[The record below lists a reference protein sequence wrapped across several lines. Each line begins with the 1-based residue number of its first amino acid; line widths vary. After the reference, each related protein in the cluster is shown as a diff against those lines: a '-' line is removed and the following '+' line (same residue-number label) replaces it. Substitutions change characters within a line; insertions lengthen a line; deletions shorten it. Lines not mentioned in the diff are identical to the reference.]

1 MTNNHKNKT
10 QIGFYAVGI
19 SIPIIFFL
27 FLESVLRVVGFGQ
40 SVPLF
45 IENPANPNY
54 LVTRPDLM
62 TRYFPFSK
70 NPPSVTMEADFL
82 LKDKPDN
89 GFRVFVQGGSTAAG
103 FPYGLGASLAGTLE
117 HRLRQSMPTKHV
129 EVVNTAMSAVNSHTL
144 LDIADDIIEQQPDMV
159 LIYAGHNEFLGIL
172 GAGSNFATSQS
183 YWLTRIMLNLK
194 NWRIYQLFQW
204 LYASFQ
210 APIAPSPNSAMAQEN
225 RTSNRTT
232 MMAKVA
238 AGRSIEF
245 NSPTYQAALHQ
256 FKRNISKLL
265 TKYKDAGIPVFIS
278 SIASNYKDQ
287 PPFKSVSVEPKFE
300 NLVQKLTQLMR
311 TPSAQNNDLSQIKQ
325 IALALKASESALLHF
340 ELGKFLLSKSLN
352 KQANTHF
359 ELAIQH
365 DQLKFRGPKE
375 MNAIIREA
383 ANNYQANFVDA
394 KSFFTQ
400 RSQHQIVGNELMLEH
415 LHPNLQGYYVI
426 NEAFYQAISRLKPV
440 AQWQNIGIS
449 QAWRERLI
457 LPSEEYAGF
466 ASVTALMADYPFVD
480 KPQPLELP
488 APADP
493 SQSYGLEYFKKQISW
508 QQMIEKNLE
517 YYRLTNNKLMTLK
530 SLLILADAL
539 PHHGLYNAQAADA
552 LSTQNPE
559 LATYYR
565 QRAKR
570 AGLVDIR

>member
-1 MTNNHKNKT
+1 MNYKT
-10 QIGFYAVGI
+10 QVGFYAIGVC
-19 SIPIIFFL
+19 IPIVFFL
-27 FLESVLRVVGFGQ
+27 FLEAVLRLVGFGQ

-62 TRYFPFSK
+62 TRYFPFSE
-70 NPPSVTMEADFL
+70 NRPAVTMEADFL
-82 LKDKPDN
+82 LKNKPEN

-172 GAGSNFATSQS
+172 GASSNFATTQS
-183 YWLTRIMLNLK
+183 YFLTRIMLSLK

-204 LYASFQ
+204 LYASLQ
-210 APIAPSPNSAMAQEN
+210 EPNAPSSAAMAQEN
-225 RTSNRTT
+225 PRSNRTT

-238 AGRSIEF
+238 AGQSIEF
-245 NSPTYQAALHQ
+245 NSSVYQAGLHQ
-256 FKRNISKLL
+256 FKSNISKLL

-287 PPFKSVSVEPKFE
+287 PPFKSLPVEPKFE
-300 NLVQKLTQLMR
+300 ELVQKLTQLTR
-311 TPSAQNNDLSQIKQ
+311 TPNMQSNDLSQLKQ
-325 IALALKASESALLHF
+325 IAQTLEASESALLHF
-340 ELGKFLLSKSLN
+340 ELGKILLSKSLN
-352 KQANTHF
+352 KEANTHF

-365 DQLKFRGPKE
+365 DQLKFRAPRE
-375 MNAIIREA
+375 INSIIREA
-383 ANNYQANFVDA
+383 ANNYKANFVDA
-394 KSFFTQ
+394 KRFFTQ
-400 RSQHQIVGNELMLEH
+400 RSQQQIVGNELMLEH

-426 NEAFYQAISRLKPV
+426 NEAFYQAISNFKPV
-440 AQWQNIGIS
+440 AQWRTIGIS
-449 QAWRERLI
+449 QAWRDRLI

-466 ASVTALMADYPFVD
+466 ASVTALMADYPFVEQ
-480 KPQPLELP
+480 PQPVELP
-488 APADP
+488 APADTP
-493 SQSYGLEYFKKQISW
+493 QSFGLEYFKKQISW
-508 QQMIEKNLE
+508 QQMVEKNLE
-517 YYRLTNNKLMTLK
+517 YYRQTQNKQMALK

-539 PHHGLYNAQAADA
+539 PHNGLYNAQAADA
-552 LSTQNPE
+552 LLTENPQ

-565 QRAKR
+565 ERAKL
-570 AGLVDIR
+570 AGLVEIK